1 MARRRRR
8 NGPNG
13 CLIAVI
19 IFFSLILIAA
29 GIVFFWAKGDIDG
42 KRGAETEKTI
52 IVEMGSSPSTIG
64 RQLQSE
70 GIIKNG
76 MLFRLYV
83 KQKDVADTLQYGEFT
98 FNSAMSYDE
107 IITTLQ
113 TTNKDRDTVTVTFPE
128 GTTAVQFAAKME
140 EAGLCTAAEFLEVA
154 NTGDFSHLNFWN
166 KRDENPSQ
174 FMACEGYLFPETYQ
188 FFKEDT
194 VYNMVDKI
202 YSEFDSKFNDD
213 MYAQVES
220 MGFTLTEFV
229 TLSSIVQEEAGKP
242 EHQSDVAAVFM
253 ARLGENSIVSKLE
266 SNCSS
271 YIQNDND
278 NNYIYNTIAPYYGG
292 WDAIP
297 QEIIDNYDTYSKSGL
312 PAGPISNPGLDAMTN
327 TLNYQSSQYW
337 NAENPYYFF
346 VTDFAGT
353 YYFGRTAN
361 EHAANCEAAYAV
373 NASLG
378 K

>member
-13 CLIAVI
+13 CLIAILVFLAI
-19 IFFSLILIAA
+19 ILIAA
-29 GIVFFWAKGDIDG
+29 GAAFFLAKGDIDG
-42 KRGAETEKTI
+42 KRGAEVEKTI

-64 RQLQSE
+64 KQLQSE

-76 MLFRLYV
+76 ILFRFYV
-83 KQKDVADTLQYGEFT
+83 KQKDVAETLQYGEFT

-113 TTNKDRDTVTVTFPE
+113 TTNKDRDTVIVTFPE
-128 GTTAVQFAAKME
+128 GTTAVQFGARLE
-140 EAGLCTAAEFLEVA
+140 EAGLCTSAEFLEVA
-154 NTGDFSHLNFWN
+154 NTGDFSHLKFWS

-174 FMACEGYLFPETYQ
+174 FMACEGYLFPETYE
-188 FFKEDT
+188 FFKDAT
-194 VYNMVDKI
+194 AYDIVNKI
-202 YSEFDSKFNDD
+202 YTEFDSKFTDE

-229 TLSSIVQEEAGKP
+229 TLSSIVQEEAGLVD
-242 EHQSDVAAVFM
+242 HQSDVAAVFM
-253 ARLGENSIVSKLE
+253 SRLAENSIVNKLE

-271 YIQNDND
+271 YLQKDAE

-297 QEIIDNYDTYSKSGL
+297 VEVYNNYNTYEKVGL

-327 TLNYQSSQYW
+327 TLKYQSSPYW
-337 NAENPYYFF
+337 DTANPYYFF
-346 VTDFAGT
+346 LTDKAGK
-353 YYFGRTAN
+353 YYFAHTAN
-361 EHAANCEAAYAV
+361 EHVANDEAAQIV